1 MTDGDVC
8 VVGGGLAGIA
18 SAVRLLD
25 AGHRVTLVE
34 ARPALG
40 GATYSF
46 RRGELTVDTGQHVF
60 LRCYQEYRE
69 LLARLGSAGRAPVQ
83 DGFAVPVVR
92 VGGPPHVLARSRR
105 LPAPAHLLPALLG
118 YRPLRVGQRLAAV
131 RAASALRRVEPDD
144 PAADRVS
151 FGAWLAAHGQD
162 APTVARLWEL
172 ICTAALNAP
181 PERASLALAARVFRT
196 GLLDRAD
203 AADIGRPTAPLAELH
218 GAPAAALL
226 RQRGA
231 TVRTGVRVQR
241 INADRGRFQVTG
253 DGVAL
258 TADAVVLAVPHPQA
272 ARLVPAE
279 AAPDRARWARLG
291 AAPIVNVHVHYQQRV
306 TELEFAAGLD
316 TPVQW
321 VFDRT
326 PPGGSGQYLVVSISA
341 AEQVLG
347 VRASELVRTYLA
359 ALAELFPAARQAPVR
374 DAFVTRE
381 PRATFRQGPG
391 SRSARPP
398 AQTRAPG
405 LALAGAWTD
414 TGWPDTMEGAVRSG
428 HRAAD
433 VVLAHL
439 GSAPIETKGAGLTGR
454 DEEKT

>member
-1 MTDGDVC
+1 MTTDRVGVI
-8 VVGGGLAGIA
+8 GGGLAGIA
-18 SAVRLLD
+18 AAIRLVD

-46 RRGELTVDTGQHVF
+46 RRGDLTVDTGQHVF
-60 LRCYQEYRE
+60 LRCYHEYRE
-69 LLARLGSAGRAPVQ
+69 LLTRLGTADRAALQ
-83 DGFAVPVVR
+83 DGFSVPILR
-92 VGGPPHVLARSRR
+92 VGVPPHVLARHRR
-105 LPAPAHLLPALLG
+105 LPAPAHLLPALLN
-118 YRPLRVGQRLAAV
+118 YRPLRFGQRLAAI
-131 RAASALRRVEPDD
+131 RAAAALRGVDPDD
-144 PAADRVS
+144 PAADRIS
-151 FGAWLAAHGQD
+151 FGTWLAAHGQD
-162 APTVARLWEL
+162 APTIRRLWEL

-203 AADIGRPTAPLAELH
+203 AADLGRPTAPLSELH
-218 GAPAAALL
+218 GGPARTLL

-231 TVRTGVRVQR
+231 TVRTGVRVRQIRAEDGGYR
-241 INADRGRFQVTG
+241 ISG
-253 DGVAL
+253 DGIELAVA
-258 TADAVVLAVPHPQA
+258 AVVLAVPHPQA

-291 AAPIVNVHVHYQQRV
+291 AAPIVNVHVRYQQRV
-306 TELEFAAGLD
+306 TDLEFAAGLD

-321 VFDRT
+321 VFDRSPT
-326 PPGGSGQYLVVSISA
+326 GTAGQYLVVSISA
-341 AEQVLG
+341 AEQVLAT
-347 VRASELVRTYLA
+347 RAGALLRTQID
-359 ALAELFPAARQAPVR
+359 ALAELFPAARRTRVL

-381 PRATFRQGPG
+381 PRATFRQEPG

-398 AQTRAPG
+398 AQTRSPG

-439 GSAPIETKGAGLTGR
+439 GSTSSATEAPT
-454 DEEKT
+454 

>member
-1 MTDGDVC
+1 MSAEQVC
-8 VVGGGLAGIA
+8 VIGGGLAGIA

-25 AGHRVTLVE
+25 AGHRVTMLE

-46 RRGELTVDTGQHVF
+46 HRGELTVDTGQHVF
-60 LRCYQEYRE
+60 LRCYQQYRD
-69 LLARLGSAGRAPVQ
+69 LLDRLGSTDRATVQ
-83 DGFAVPVVR
+83 DGFAVPIIRAGV
-92 VGGPPHVLARSRR
+92 PPHLLARNRR

-118 YRPLRVGQRLAAV
+118 YRPLRFGQRIAAV
-131 RAASALRRVEPDD
+131 RAAAALRGVDPDD

-162 APTVARLWEL
+162 GQTVQRLWEL

-181 PERASLALAARVFRT
+181 PDRASLALAARVFRT

-203 AADIGRPTAPLAELH
+203 AADLGLPTVPLADLH
-218 GAPAAALL
+218 GTPAAALL

-231 TVRTGVRVQR
+231 TIRTGVRVHQIRAEGNRFR
-241 INADRGRFQVTG
+241 IVGEG
-253 DGVAL
+253 GAL
-258 TADAVVLAVPHPQA
+258 TAGAVVLAVPHSQA
-272 ARLVPAE
+272 ARLVPSE

-291 AAPIVNVHVHYQQRV
+291 AAPIVNVHVHYRERV
-306 TELEFAAGLD
+306 TELSFAAGLD

-326 PPGGSGQYLVVSISA
+326 PPGVSGQYLVVSISA
-341 AEQVLG
+341 AEQVLAT
-347 VRASELVRTYLA
+347 RASELVRTYLA
-359 ALAELFPAARQAPVR
+359 ALAEVFPAAQRTQVR

-381 PRATFRQGPG
+381 PRATFRQVPG
-391 SRSARPP
+391 SRSSRPP
-398 AQTRAPG
+398 AQTRSPG

-428 HRAAD
+428 QRAAD

-439 GSAPIETKGAGLTGR
+439 GSTSDPTEVTA
-454 DEEKT
+454 